1 MNIANI
7 ADYQEK
13 QIRLRAY
20 MAENGYDY
28 AVLTRRDNFA
38 WFTCGGDNK
47 VLRNSEEGV
56 GTLVISPNDVVC
68 IAKHMDSDRIGD
80 DELQGLPIERKT
92 IYWYDGSS
100 QEAAMKLTKGR
111 VVSDTDIPGADNR
124 WYDIL
129 GLHYPLTEN
138 EVIKYREI
146 GALCDK
152 LLVEVAQ
159 RIHPGMTEHE
169 IEAEVLYAYGKH
181 NMTPKV
187 LLIGTDE
194 RIAKYRHPNASPK
207 KLERLALI
215 HPAAEKG
222 NLHANI
228 TRMVY
233 FGDTLPKELEEK
245 YDLLNYLQAQYF
257 SMAKTGARFGELY
270 EERKRI
276 LAEHGYPDEWRHHA
290 MGCVT
295 GYTLGTDAPLVNNEL
310 VRRNM
315 ALDMFITLQ
324 GAKAEEL
331 ALTGDDGA
339 EVLSAAGHWPTRVYE
354 YGGRKYQLPVIMMR

>member
-1 MNIANI
+1 MNIPNI

-13 QIRLRAY
+13 QSRLRKY
-20 MAENGYDY
+20 MAENGYDH
-28 AVLTRRDNFA
+28 AVLSRRDNFA

-56 GTLVISPNDVVC
+56 AALVVSQKDVICV
-68 IAKHMDSDRIGD
+68 AKYMDSDRIGD

-92 IYWYDGSS
+92 IYWYEGNSADY
-100 QEAAMKLTKGR
+100 AMKLTSGR
-111 VVSDTDIPGADNR
+111 VVSDTELPDAENR

-138 EVIKYREI
+138 EAAKYREI

-152 LLVEVAQ
+152 LLTEVAQ
-159 RIHPGMTEHE
+159 RIRPGMTEHE

-194 RIAKYRHPNASPK
+194 RIEKYRHPNASPK
-207 KLERLALI
+207 KLDRLALI

-233 FGDTLPKELEEK
+233 FGDTLPRELEEK

-257 SMAKTGARFGELY
+257 SMAKTGARFGEIY

-276 LAEHGYPDEWRHHA
+276 LSERGYPDEWRYHA
-290 MGCVT
+290 MGCIT
-295 GYTLGTDAPLVNNEL
+295 GYTLGTDAPLVNNER

-315 ALDMFITLQ
+315 PLDMFITLR

-339 EVLSAAGHWPTRVYE
+339 KLLSATGHWPTRTYE
-354 YGGRKYQLPVIMMR
+354 YGGKKYALPAIMMR